1 MAGLPLCP
9 DRHILGRQGDWIK
22 MIWWNVQT
30 AWQSATPLEKGRFVR
45 QSVKDGKM
53 ALTPAHLAVLF
64 GGATCGCRSALGSTP
79 IETAK
84 LDGVGPQIRL
94 AETACPHRGA
104 QERLHRLFSWNA

>member
-9 DRHILGRQGDWIK
+9 DRHILGRQDYWIK
-22 MIWWNVQT
+22 IIRWDVQT

-53 ALTPAHLAVLF
+53 VLTTAHLAVLF
-64 GGATCGCRSALGSTP
+64 GGVDLRLSQALGSTL